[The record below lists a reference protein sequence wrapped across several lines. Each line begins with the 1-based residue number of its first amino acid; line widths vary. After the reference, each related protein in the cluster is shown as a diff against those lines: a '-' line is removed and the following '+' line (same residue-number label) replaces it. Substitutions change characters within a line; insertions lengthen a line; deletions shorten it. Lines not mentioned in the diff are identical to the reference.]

1 MFDPSDQGTPY
12 TAIKGVMHLIY
23 AIQNSPDPGTGI
35 IPLVEYAKNLL
46 GPKIPDSI
54 IYWNLGNQ
62 NGLFGGY
69 PSRWDIA
76 PSIAFAVIFFIL
88 AVMHLVIFGINFS
101 RGHYFWITFIWGL
114 NACMKVMGFSMRAYW
129 SYDITRV
136 KLGLA
141 SEVFCIIPFVI
152 MVSFNLIL
160 AQRLFTWRHPV
171 GGSRWLFW
179 NFMFALYGFVCILL
193 VVTIIASFFPY
204 LYFLSYRAYFQY
216 QQVVMATCIL
226 IIAYS
231 LTSIALIALS
241 YWAPTKKD
249 ENLYTYQP
257 WWIESFHP
265 FYFVQ
270 PFAAQ
275 KAEETFMK
283 RNHNHRHAVRVIA
296 STHHHYNVVEG
307 LNNQR
312 GDLKHNK
319 SILILCASTLLIFVG
334 TILRTIVV
342 FQAKPIRLD
351 KTVTKPVVMYIVW
364 GLFEVFVNLLYL
376 VGRVDL
382 RFYRPDNLPPKVR
395 AIITAEQ
402 TYYPSEDEDEDER
415 ASFDEDYEAGPQSLS
430 SDGYKFNNN
439 VSGSKPPYPYE
450 EKKEK
455 DDNESEFNF

>member
-1 MFDPSDQGTPY
+1 MKTYTP
-12 TAIKGVMHLIY
+12 INHG
-23 AIQNSPDPGTGI
+23 
-35 IPLVEYAKNLL
+35 
-46 GPKIPDSI
+46 
-54 IYWNLGNQ
+54 
-62 NGLFGGY
+62 GLK
-69 PSRWDIA
+69 A
-76 PSIAFAVIFFIL
+76 
-88 AVMHLVIFGINFS
+88 
-101 RGHYFWITFIWGL
+101 
-114 NACMKVMGFSMRAYW
+114 
-129 SYDITRV
+129 
-136 KLGLA
+136 
-141 SEVFCIIPFVI
+141 
-152 MVSFNLIL
+152 
-160 AQRLFTWRHPV
+160 
-171 GGSRWLFW
+171 
-179 NFMFALYGFVCILL
+179 
-193 VVTIIASFFPY
+193 
-204 LYFLSYRAYFQY
+204 
-216 QQVVMATCIL
+216 
-226 IIAYS
+226 
-231 LTSIALIALS
+231 
-241 YWAPTKKD
+241 
-249 ENLYTYQP
+249 
-257 WWIESFHP
+257 SFHP

-415 ASFDEDYEAGPQSLS
+415 ASFDEDYEAGPQSRDSSIDGDDWNFVDVNSGSSVS